1 MRNRHFTGKLSAI
14 ILILMICVLNCAV
27 TAFAD
32 SNLPAYDEF
41 RTLEDHTPVENGV
54 RVYDYANLLNDN
66 EESSINE
73 TISELSAKTN
83 LDIVVVTEDEG
94 VDGYYTAF
102 ADDFYDY
109 NGFGFDESNSGVLL
123 FIDMEDRVVWMSTTG
138 KAISIFTDSRIQN
151 ITDEC
156 ARYLGKEYYYGAVSS
171 FLNDFKSY
179 TVKSIN
185 GAEAIVAVVLAGI
198 TFALIFLI
206 TCKRYKTNGQEC
218 SYDVD
223 KNADLYIAGSFDNL
237 IDVRHR
243 TVHIVSSSG
252 GGGSSTH
259 SGSSGSSH
267 GGGGSSF

>member
-1 MRNRHFTGKLSAI
+1 MRNRHFAGKFSAI
-14 ILILMICVLNCAV
+14 IMILMICALSCSV

-32 SNLPAYDEF
+32 SSLPAYDDY

-54 RVYDYANLLNDN
+54 RVYDYADLLSESD
-66 EESSINE
+66 ESSINGM
-73 TISELSAKTN
+73 ISEISAKTN

-94 VDGYYTAF
+94 VYGDYVAF

-138 KAISIFTDSRIQN
+138 KAISIFTDSRIQG
-151 ITDEC
+151 ITDMC
-156 ARYLGKEYYYGAVSS
+156 ADYLGDENYYGAVNS
-171 FLNDFKSY
+171 FLKSFKSY

-185 GAEAIVAVVLAGI
+185 IVEIVIAIVVAGG
-198 TFALIFLI
+198 TFALIYFI

-223 KNADLYIAGSFDNL
+223 KNADLYIVEGNDEL
-237 IDVRHR
+237 IDVRHS
-243 TVHIVSSSG
+243 TVHIDRSSSS
-252 GGGSSTH
+252 GGSSTH
-259 SGSSGSSH
+259 SGSSGTSH
-267 GGGGSSF
+267 GGGGSRF